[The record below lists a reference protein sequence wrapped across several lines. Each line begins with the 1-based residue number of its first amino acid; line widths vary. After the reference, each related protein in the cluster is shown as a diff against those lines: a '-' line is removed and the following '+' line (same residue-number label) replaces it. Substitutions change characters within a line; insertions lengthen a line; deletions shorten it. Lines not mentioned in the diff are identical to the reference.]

1 MKALAWTR
9 HDIFHRWSATVGRVT
24 FTIQRGENCRG
35 ERFYRLQSMQA
46 PTFNHQFFP
55 SLPEAMVEAERLL
68 SEMSDAQIH
77 GKKSNIK
84 KGEGQ

>member
-1 MKALAWTR
+1 MKQLAWLR
-9 HDIFHRWSATVGRVT
+9 HHIFHRWSATVGRVT
-24 FTIQRGENCRG
+24 FSIQRGENCRG